1 LPLGV
6 VQGLITRALLRL
18 PHLKYSQLISQ
29 CLILSLQPHY
39 LLLRLSPLLIHHL
52 LLLRQF
58 TIVLLLHPLERFVK
72 TLLHIFLLVLVGE
85 GFHGCLELLEEVL
98 VVLLRSLVLRL
109 HVGVFRNE
117 GVLLLIVLHLEPG
130 SLTLHTIN
138 EAF

>member
-1 LPLGV
+1 M
-6 VQGLITRALLRL
+6 
-18 PHLKYSQLISQ
+18 
-29 CLILSLQPHY
+29 
-39 LLLRLSPLLIHHL
+39 IHHL

-85 GFHGCLELLEEVL
+85 GLHGRLELLEEVL

-117 GVLLLIVLHLEPG
+117 GVLLLIVLHLKPG
-130 SLTLHTIN
+130 SLTLHAID